1 MERPVRGLVSA
12 RDINVGGAG
21 NGVERAKNSES
32 EREAKGMAKLGRFIR
47 TLQSSGLLETHSF
60 INAMAN
66 ILEHP
71 FRKLRGERRSFCL

>member
-1 MERPVRGLVSA
+1 MLVEQ
-12 RDINVGGAG
+12 GM
-21 NGVERAKNSES
+21 ERAKNSES

-66 ILEHP
+66 ILGHP
-71 FRKLRGERRSFCL
+71 SRKLRGERRSFCL